1 MGGRWVIEVD
11 LAVLSTL
18 SQLREALGHPV
29 ILVGGRAVQCRL
41 RLARHDTRVTIDIDV
56 MVASE
61 LRPARAA
68 LATISASQ
76 SDPEHPCRLLGA
88 GLDVD
93 LLANDRDEAQ
103 RRDPGQIVDDDGLVL
118 LVPPFADA
126 LVCDPELFTL
136 AAGAGRVDVWL
147 PRAGALFASKAANLF
162 LEDRPPSGPA
172 MVTTPSRFSMP
183 SAHWPWRMTS
193 DCFRLNAAACSR
205 SWCRRSGTAGLLPKR
220 DCPVPPSPTPKLPS
234 RCWSPLS
241 PLRSDRLG
249 F

>member
-162 LEDRPPSGPA
+162 LEDRPPAKRASDGHDALSLLDAFGPLA
-172 MVTTPSRFSMP
+172 L
-183 SAHWPWRMTS
+183 AHDLR
-193 DCFRLNAAACSR
+193 
-205 SWCRRSGTAGLLPKR
+205 LLPAER
-220 DCPVPPSPTPKLPS
+220 RRLLAELVQEVGYGGFAAQA
-234 RCWSPLS
+234 RLS
-241 PLRSDRLG
+241 GAAFPDAQVAIPMLVASLTSSV
-249 F
+249 